1 MKKTVLALTVVL
13 CLMGKERAAAE
24 GPATGRLFIPQSTYE
39 LIRDLAKEKAVVTDV
54 EEQNLH
60 LKDSREALEIQGQ
73 WANSGDYSDLVKNH
87 RQKPSCRAMRKAFS
101 REISLVDCF
110 TLDAQGRVVGSLYKP
125 QDFLQDKNPHF
136 TNCYNHG
143 AGEVCF
149 NKPKPLGKVE
159 TVEISVPVMDGT
171 QTVGVL
177 VATILPEKY

>member
-24 GPATGRLFIPQSTYE
+24 GPASGRLFISQPTFD
-39 LIRDLAKEKAVVTDV
+39 LISRLAKEKTVVSDV
-54 EEQNLH
+54 EDQNH
-60 LKDSREALEIQGQ
+60 SLKDGREALEIQAQ
-73 WANSGDYSDLVKNH
+73 WAQGDDHSDPVKVH
-87 RQKPSCRAMRKAFS
+87 RDKASCLAMRKAFS
-101 REISLVDCF
+101 KEISLVDCF

-125 QDFLQDKNPHF
+125 QDFLQEKNPHF
-136 TNCYNHG
+136 VNCYNHG

-149 NKPKPLGKVE
+149 NKPKSMGKME

-177 VATILPEKY
+177 VATVLPEKY